1 MWVFCKQRLN
11 NNTILIIKCIG
22 SLKDHNHLFLK
33 STMKEKVE
41 ATIPKRKKGGLSGLF
56 LSFPEVGDS
65 GQVF

>member
-1 MWVFCKQRLN
+1 
-11 NNTILIIKCIG
+11 
-22 SLKDHNHLFLK
+22 
-33 STMKEKVE
+33 MKEKVE